1 MSEYCSCPLCWPYG
15 LPIDCVQTCEAP
27 RAQVPHKN
35 PRRIWLYQRTV
46 ARVPL
51 WSEHKVQPQPQKAQV
66 GTRAKTDIAV
76 SRTAAEPPA
85 LSDADD
91 TQKQPEVVHS
101 DTGSDSELDSDAA
114 AQGPEPGAN
123 LMNGSLDALAG
134 KYEQQLG
141 TAEGTLERAELQKRD
156 AVLAECRH
164 ALEQARAELAE
175 CRSSVEAFDGVRAQL
190 QKRDAELAE
199 CRHELEQAGA
209 KLTECRRSVEAFDG
223 VRAQLQKRDAELAEC
238 RRSVEAFDGVRAKLL
253 QRDAEIAECRGEFEQ
268 ARAEYN
274 KLRINHDNKKY
285 EMHDASEEIA
295 QLRERLNVCEARAGA
310 AESKLQERDAQCSQ
324 LQERLREL
332 ADDDNEKAGNFKAD
346 FAANIVADLEERD
359 HKNAA
364 ELEAECRQNASVHND
379 ETTKLNYHNQQQQEY
394 IRQIEEDLR
403 NMTNEKSNAQALT
416 DQIASEVKQLKLKI
430 LRDEDSIEKLR
441 KIAHGLRHLKED
453 FEKELLSTD
462 SDGLPLKLEGDT
474 VNRTSMFAIYLQAK
488 NLCSIL

>member
-1 MSEYCSCPLCWPYG
+1 
-15 LPIDCVQTCEAP
+15 
-27 RAQVPHKN
+27 
-35 PRRIWLYQRTV
+35 
-46 ARVPL
+46 
-51 WSEHKVQPQPQKAQV
+51 VQPQPQKAQV

-175 CRSSVEAFDGVRAQL
+175 CRSSVEAFDGVRAQLQKRDAELAECRHELEQAGAKLTECRRSVEAFDGVRAQL